1 MALSEREKRLL
12 AEMEEALSLE
22 DPHLLSTLTGKG
34 PSPVRTRFL
43 VGLGFLL
50 LGLATLLG
58 GLISQTIPVGVTGFI
73 FALAGVVFAISNF
86 SFSRLGKEKPARPPR
101 RKWTN
106 GLEERWDRRDI

>member
-1 MALSEREKRLL
+1 MVLSEREKRLL

-22 DPHLLSTLTGKG
+22 DPHLLATLTGKR
-34 PSPVRTRFL
+34 PSPVRIRFL

-86 SFSRLGKEKPARPPR
+86 SLSRLGKGKPARPPR